1 MRNIIV
7 VSAVCMVSIVS
18 LFSGCVYE
26 QKELTQ
32 FSILSFEV
40 EPSIINKGDSANLS
54 WVVLAA
60 TSVAID
66 NGIGGVAL
74 TGHSIVFPT
83 QTTTYIL
90 TASNAT
96 MTKSA
101 TVTVTV
107 SSPTNGSSE
116 TSEISIVSFDV
127 TPSIIDVGASS
138 NLSWA
143 VTGATSVSIDNGIG
157 NVALSGHRTVIP
169 SQTTT
174 YTLTAS
180 NPSTSKVATVQV
192 FVRSEQPALPQQT
205 PNIAF
210 TTDSTQNKM
219 TVASADAGIK
229 WSDVVV
235 TLHPA
240 CTGAGSGFEVY
251 WNGGSTVANAFNSTA
266 NPAVPTGTTITAGD
280 YIYLVSGTTNQQVQV
295 ILRYV
300 PTNSLLGTWT
310 INV

>member
-1 MRNIIV
+1 MRNIII

-18 LFSGCVYE
+18 LFSGCVNE
-26 QKELTQ
+26 QKELAQ

-60 TSVAID
+60 TSVTID
-66 NGIGGVAL
+66 NGVGGVAL
-74 TGHSIVFPT
+74 TGHRIVFPT

-107 SSPTNGSSE
+107 SSPANESHE

-127 TPSIIDVGASS
+127 TPSVIDVGASA

-180 NPSTSKVATVQV
+180 SPSTSKIATVQV
-192 FVRSEQPALPQQT
+192 FVRSEQPVLPQQT

-210 TTDSTQNKM
+210 TTDSIQNKM
-219 TVASADAGIK
+219 TVAASDANIK
-229 WSDVVV
+229 WSDIVV
-235 TLHPA
+235 TLNPSTNYH
-240 CTGAGSGFEVY
+240 FQVWY
-251 WNGGSTVANAFNSTA
+251 NGGTTQASIQDATDNSA
-266 NPAVPTGTTITAGD
+266 MPAGTTVTAGD
-280 YIYLVSGTTNQQVQV
+280 YIQLTTTSTPGNNVLVT
-295 ILRYV
+295 LRYV